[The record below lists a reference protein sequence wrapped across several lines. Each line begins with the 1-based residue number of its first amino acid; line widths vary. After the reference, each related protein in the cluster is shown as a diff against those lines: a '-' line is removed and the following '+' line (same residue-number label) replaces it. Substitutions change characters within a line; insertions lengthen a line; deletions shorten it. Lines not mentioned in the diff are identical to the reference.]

1 MNPMGNFTD
10 DLFANATKGSV
21 PIGATRYSMA
31 EVSFLLNQTPK
42 ELLGGVVA
50 GFIQQMESAG
60 QYGPAKEMH
69 ANPQPFYGNPQCLAV
84 FMAASIELDK
94 RDARIAKLEG
104 AVSALADVLRNVAR
118 EQGASGQSNE
128 TFIPAIDAA
137 VAALGG
143 P

>member
-1 MNPMGNFTD
+1 MGNFTD
-10 DLFANATKGSV
+10 ALFAAAKQPGNVQVGS
-21 PIGATRYSMA
+21 TRYSMA
-31 EVSFLLNQTPK
+31 EVSFFLKQTPK

-50 GFIQQMESAG
+50 GFIQQMEKSG

-104 AVSALADVLRNVAR
+104 ALTGLADVLRSVAR
-118 EQGASGQSNE
+118 EQGSNGASNE
-128 TFIPAIDAA
+128 TFIPAIDEA
-137 VAALGG
+137 VSALAET